1 MINFL
6 KKSKSLGSKKILKA
20 AKKIDYYSFLE
31 KITPLIA
38 VIFALLVGAIVIVI
52 IGEDPIYVYKI
63 LFSNAISNRDG
74 WGNVL
79 FRATPLI
86 FTGLAVAFAFRCG
99 LFNIGGEGQVYIGAF
114 LSTWVGFTFTSLP
127 AFILIPLCILAAA
140 AGGALWA
147 AVPGILKAKRGVH
160 EVIVTIM
167 MNWIAASLTFFLV
180 LRFKAPAT
188 EAMKAAG
195 VKQMIPHTK
204 EIAQAARLPRL
215 YDIFKSINIDFPS
228 YNQVNVSFFIAIG
241 VAILAYYILWKTNL
255 GYEIRAVG
263 YNPLAAEYGG
273 ISVPKNIVLAMVIS
287 GAFAGLVGTNEVM
300 GFKYRWRQ
308 ELFTGLGFNGIAV
321 ALLGKNHPLGVV
333 LAAILFGILNYGG
346 AIVNIFTEGRIPREL
361 IMVLQAVIVIFV
373 VISDEIVKRLIV
385 KRRKLT

>member
-1 MINFL
+1 MKSI
-6 KKSKSLGSKKILKA
+6 KKF
-20 AKKIDYYSFLE
+20 DYYILLE

-38 VIFALLVGAIVIVI
+38 VILALLVGAIVII
-52 IGEDPIYVYKI
+52 LIGENPIHVYKL
-63 LFSNAISNRDG
+63 LFGYAIGNRDG

-79 FRATPLI
+79 YRATPLI

-99 LFNIGGEGQVYIGAF
+99 LFNIGGEGQMYIGSF
-114 LSTWVGFTFTSLP
+114 LATWVGFTFTNLP
-127 AFILIPLCILAAA
+127 AFILLPLSILTAA

-147 AVPGILKAKRGVH
+147 AIPGILKAKTGVH
-160 EVIVTIM
+160 EVITTIM
-167 MNWIAASLTFFLV
+167 LNWIAASLTFFLV
-180 LRFKAPAT
+180 LKFKAPPT
-188 EAMKAAG
+188 EAMIAAG
-195 VKQMIPHTK
+195 VKQMIPHTS
-204 EIAQAARLPRL
+204 EIAEAARLPRL
-215 YDIFKSINIDFPS
+215 YPIFQFFNIDFPA

-241 VAILAYYILWKTNL
+241 VAMLAYYILWKTNL

-263 YNPLAAEYGG
+263 YSPLAAEYGG
-273 ISVPKNIVLAMVIS
+273 ISVAKNIILAMMIS

-300 GFKYRWRQ
+300 AFKFRWRQ

-373 VISDEIVKRLIV
+373 VISDEVVKRLIRQ
-385 KRRKLT
+385 RRKIV

>member
-1 MINFL
+1 
-6 KKSKSLGSKKILKA
+6 LKA

-31 KITPLIA
+31 NITPLIA

-167 MNWIAASLTFFLV
+167 MNWIAASFTFFLV

-228 YNQVNVSFFIAIG
+228 YNQVNVSFFIAIAA
-241 VAILAYYILWKTNL
+241 AILAYYILWKTNL

-273 ISVPKNIVLAMVIS
+273 ISVAKNIVLAMVIS

-373 VISDEIVKRLIV
+373 VISDEVVKRLIRQ
-385 KRRKLT
+385 RRKLA

>member
-1 MINFL
+1 M
-6 KKSKSLGSKKILKA
+6 KA

-167 MNWIAASLTFFLV
+167 MNWIAASFTFFLV

-228 YNQVNVSFFIAIG
+228 YNQVNVSFFIAIAA
-241 VAILAYYILWKTNL
+241 AILAYYILWKTNL

-273 ISVPKNIVLAMVIS
+273 ISVAKNIVLAMVIS

-373 VISDEIVKRLIV
+373 VISDEVVKRLIV

>member
-1 MINFL
+1 MKSI
-6 KKSKSLGSKKILKA
+6 KKF
-20 AKKIDYYSFLE
+20 DYYTLLE

-38 VIFALLVGAIVIVI
+38 VVFALLVGAIVII
-52 IGEDPIYVYKI
+52 LIGENPIYVYKV
-63 LFSNAISNRDG
+63 LFSNAIGNRDG

-86 FTGLAVAFAFRCG
+86 FTGLTVAFAFRCG
-99 LFNIGGEGQVYIGAF
+99 LFNIGGEGQMYIGTF
-114 LSTWVGFTFTSLP
+114 LATWVGFTFTDLP
-127 AFILIPLCILAAA
+127 AFILIPLCILTAA

-147 AVPGILKAKRGVH
+147 AVPGILKAKTGVH

-180 LRFKAPAT
+180 LKFKAPPT
-188 EAMKAAG
+188 EAMIAAG
-195 VKQMIPHTK
+195 VKQMIPHTS
-204 EIAQAARLPRL
+204 EIAEAARLPRL
-215 YDIFKSINIDFPS
+215 YTIFKFLNIDFPA
-228 YNQVNVSFFIAIG
+228 YNQVNISFFIAIG

-263 YNPLAAEYGG
+263 YSPLAAEYGG
-273 ISVPKNIVLAMVIS
+273 ISVAKNIILAMVIS
-287 GAFAGLVGTNEVM
+287 GAFAGLVGTNEIM
-300 GFKYRWRQ
+300 GFKYKWRQ

-373 VISDEIVKRLIV
+373 VISDEVVKRLIRQ
-385 KRRKLT
+385 RRKIV

>member
-1 MINFL
+1 L
-6 KKSKSLGSKKILKA
+6 KSIKKFDFYIL
-20 AKKIDYYSFLE
+20 LE

-38 VIFALLVGAIVIVI
+38 VTFALMVGAIVILL
-52 IGEDPIYVYKI
+52 IGEDPIFVYKT
-63 LFSNAISNRDG
+63 LFSNAIGNRDG

-86 FTGLAVAFAFRCG
+86 FTGLTVAFAFRCG
-99 LFNIGGEGQVYIGAF
+99 LFNIGGEGQMYIGTF
-114 LSTWVGFTFTSLP
+114 LATWVGFTFTNLP
-127 AFILIPLCILAAA
+127 GFILLPLCILTAA

-147 AVPGILKAKRGVH
+147 AVPGILKAKTGVH

-167 MNWIAASLTFFLV
+167 MNWIASSLTFFLV
-180 LRFKAPAT
+180 LKFKAPPT
-188 EAMKAAG
+188 EAMVAAG
-195 VKQMIPHTK
+195 VKQMIPHTR
-204 EIAQAARLPRL
+204 EIAEAARLPRL
-215 YDIFKSINIDFPS
+215 YNIFNFLNIDFPA

-263 YNPLAAEYGG
+263 YSPLAAEYGG
-273 ISVPKNIVLAMVIS
+273 ISVSKNIILAMMIS

-333 LAAILFGILNYGG
+333 LSAILFGILNYGG
-346 AIVNIFTEGRIPREL
+346 AIVNIYTEGRIPREL

-373 VISDEIVKRLIV
+373 VISDEVVKRIIRQ
-385 KRRKLT
+385 RRKVV

>member
-1 MINFL
+1 MKSI
-6 KKSKSLGSKKILKA
+6 KKF
-20 AKKIDYYSFLE
+20 DYYTILE

-38 VIFALLVGAIVIVI
+38 VIFALLVGAIVIML
-52 IGEDPIYVYKI
+52 IGENPVFVYKT
-63 LFSNAISNRDG
+63 LFSNAIGNRDG

-86 FTGLAVAFAFRCG
+86 FTGLTVAFAFRCG
-99 LFNIGGEGQVYIGAF
+99 LFNIGGEGQMYIGSF
-114 LSTWVGFTFTSLP
+114 LATWVGFTFTNLP

-147 AVPGILKAKRGVH
+147 AVPGILKAKTGVH

-180 LRFKAPAT
+180 LKFKAPAT
-188 EAMKAAG
+188 EAMIAAG
-195 VKQMIPHTK
+195 VKQMIPHTS

-215 YDIFKSINIDFPS
+215 YAIFKFLNIDFPA
-228 YNQVNVSFFIAIG
+228 YNQVNISFFIAIG

-263 YNPLAAEYGG
+263 YSPLAAEYGG
-273 ISVPKNIVLAMVIS
+273 ISVAKNIILAMVIS

-300 GFKYRWRQ
+300 GYKYRWRP
-308 ELFTGLGFNGIAV
+308 EIFTGLGFNGIAV

-346 AIVNIFTEGRIPREL
+346 SIVNIFTEGRIPREL
-361 IMVLQAVIVIFV
+361 IMILQAVIVIFV
-373 VISDEIVKRLIV
+373 VISDEVVKRLIRQ
-385 KRRKLT
+385 RRKIL

>member
-1 MINFL
+1 LKLL
-6 KKSKSLGSKKILKA
+6 KKFNYFVI
-20 AKKIDYYSFLE
+20 LE
-31 KITPLIA
+31 KGTPLIA
-38 VIFALLVGAIVIVI
+38 VIFALLVGAIVII
-52 IGEDPIYVYKI
+52 LIGENPIYVYKV
-63 LFSNAISNRDG
+63 LFSYAIGNRDG

-99 LFNIGGEGQVYIGAF
+99 LFNIGGEGQMYIGAF
-114 LSTWVGFTFTSLP
+114 LAAWVGFTFTTLP
-127 AFILIPLCILAAA
+127 TFILIPLCILAAA

-147 AVPGILKAKRGVH
+147 SVPGILKAKTGVH
-160 EVIVTIM
+160 EVIITIM
-167 MNWIAASLTFFLV
+167 MNWIAASLSFYLV
-180 LRFKAPAT
+180 LVYKAPAT

-204 EIAQAARLPRL
+204 EIVQAARLPRL
-215 YDIFKSINIDFPS
+215 YNIFKAINIDFPAH
-228 YNQVNVSFFIAIG
+228 NQVNVSFFIAIG

-273 ISVPKNIVLAMVIS
+273 INVAKNIVLAMVIS

-300 GFKYRWRQ
+300 GYKYRWRQ
-308 ELFTGLGFNGIAV
+308 EIFSGLGFNGIAV
-321 ALLGKNHPLGVV
+321 ALLGKNHPLGVI

-346 AIVNIFTEGRIPREL
+346 AIVNIFTGGKIPREL

-373 VISDEIVKRLIV
+373 VISDEVVRRFII
-385 KRRKLT
+385 KRRKIE

>member
-1 MINFL
+1 L
-6 KKSKSLGSKKILKA
+6 KSIKKF
-20 AKKIDYYSFLE
+20 DYYILLE

-38 VIFALLVGAIVIVI
+38 VIFALLVGAIVIML
-52 IGEDPIYVYKI
+52 IGEDPIFVYKT
-63 LFSNAISNRDG
+63 LFSKAIGNRDG

-147 AVPGILKAKRGVH
+147 AIPGILKAKTGVH

-167 MNWIAASLTFFLV
+167 LNWIAASFTFFLV

-188 EAMKAAG
+188 EAMIAAG
-195 VKQMIPHTK
+195 VKQMIPHTS
-204 EIAQAARLPRL
+204 EIAEAARLPRL
-215 YDIFKSINIDFPS
+215 YTIFKFFNIDFPA
-228 YNQVNVSFFIAIG
+228 YNQVNISFLIAIG
-241 VAILAYYILWKTNL
+241 AAILAYYILWKTNL

-263 YNPLAAEYGG
+263 YSPLAAEYGG
-273 ISVPKNIVLAMVIS
+273 ISVAKNIILAMVIS

-373 VISDEIVKRLIV
+373 VISDEVVKRLIRQ
-385 KRRKLT
+385 RRKLA

>member
-1 MINFL
+1 MKSI
-6 KKSKSLGSKKILKA
+6 KKF
-20 AKKIDYYSFLE
+20 DYYSILE

-38 VIFALLVGAIVIVI
+38 VILALLVGAIVIML
-52 IGEDPIYVYKI
+52 IGENPVFVYKT
-63 LFSNAISNRDG
+63 LFSNAIGNRDG

-86 FTGLAVAFAFRCG
+86 FTGLTVAFAFRCG
-99 LFNIGGEGQVYIGAF
+99 LFNIGGEGQMYIGTF
-114 LSTWVGFTFTSLP
+114 LATWVGFTFTNLP
-127 AFILIPLCILAAA
+127 AFVLIPLCILSAA

-147 AVPGILKAKRGVH
+147 AVPGILKAKTGVH

-180 LRFKAPAT
+180 LKFKASPT
-188 EAMKAAG
+188 EAMVAAG
-195 VKQMIPHTK
+195 VKQMIPHTS

-215 YDIFKSINIDFPS
+215 YNIFKFLNIDFPS

-241 VAILAYYILWKTNL
+241 VAVLAYYILWKTNL

-263 YNPLAAEYGG
+263 YSPMAAEYGG
-273 ISVPKNIVLAMVIS
+273 ISVGKNIILAMMIS

-346 AIVNIFTEGRIPREL
+346 AIVNIFTAGRIPREL

-373 VISDEIVKRLIV
+373 VISDEVVKRLIRQ
-385 KRRKLT
+385 RRKVV

>member
-1 MINFL
+1 MKSI
-6 KKSKSLGSKKILKA
+6 KKF
-20 AKKIDYYSFLE
+20 DYYTLLE

-38 VIFALLVGAIVIVI
+38 VIFALLVGAIVIML
-52 IGEDPIYVYKI
+52 IGENPVFVYKI
-63 LFSNAISNRDG
+63 LFSTAIGNRDG

-99 LFNIGGEGQVYIGAF
+99 LFNIGGEGQMYIGTF
-114 LSTWVGFTFTSLP
+114 LATWVGFTFNNLP
-127 AFILIPLCILAAA
+127 AFILIPLCILTAA

-147 AVPGILKAKRGVH
+147 AVPGILKAKTGVH

-180 LRFKAPAT
+180 LKFKAAPT
-188 EAMKAAG
+188 EEMVAAG
-195 VKQMIPHTK
+195 VKQMIPHTS
-204 EIAQAARLPRL
+204 EIAEAARLPRL
-215 YDIFKSINIDFPS
+215 YNIFKFLNIDFPS

-241 VAILAYYILWKTNL
+241 IAVLAYYILWKTNL

-263 YNPLAAEYGG
+263 YSPLAAEYGG
-273 ISVPKNIVLAMVIS
+273 ISVAKNIILAMVIS
-287 GAFAGLVGTNEVM
+287 GAFAGLVGTNEIM

-373 VISDEIVKRLIV
+373 VISDEVVKRLIRQ
-385 KRRKLT
+385 RRKIV

>member
-1 MINFL
+1 L
-6 KKSKSLGSKKILKA
+6 KSIKKF
-20 AKKIDYYSFLE
+20 DYYTILE

-38 VIFALLVGAIVIVI
+38 VIFALLVGAIVIML
-52 IGEDPIYVYKI
+52 IGENPVFVYKT
-63 LFSNAISNRDG
+63 LFSNAIGNRDG

-86 FTGLAVAFAFRCG
+86 FTGLTVAFAFRCG
-99 LFNIGGEGQVYIGAF
+99 LFNIGGEGQMYIGSF
-114 LSTWVGFTFTSLP
+114 LATWVGFTFTNLP

-147 AVPGILKAKRGVH
+147 AVPGILKAKTGVH

-180 LRFKAPAT
+180 LKFKAPAT
-188 EAMKAAG
+188 EAMIAAG
-195 VKQMIPHTK
+195 VKQMIPHTS

-215 YDIFKSINIDFPS
+215 YAIFKFLNIDFPA
-228 YNQVNVSFFIAIG
+228 YNQVNISFFIAIG

-263 YNPLAAEYGG
+263 YSPLAAEYGG
-273 ISVPKNIVLAMVIS
+273 ISVAKNIILAMVIS

-300 GFKYRWRQ
+300 GYKYRWRQ
-308 ELFTGLGFNGIAV
+308 EIFSGLGFNGIAV

-346 AIVNIFTEGRIPREL
+346 SIVNIFTAGRIPREL

-373 VISDEIVKRLIV
+373 VISDEVVKRLIRQ
-385 KRRKLT
+385 RRKIL

>member
-1 MINFL
+1 L
-6 KKSKSLGSKKILKA
+6 KSIKKF
-20 AKKIDYYSFLE
+20 DYYTILE

-38 VIFALLVGAIVIVI
+38 VILALLVGAIVIML
-52 IGEDPIYVYKI
+52 IGEDPVFVYKT
-63 LFSNAISNRDG
+63 LFSNAIGNRDG

-86 FTGLAVAFAFRCG
+86 FTGLTVAFAFRCG
-99 LFNIGGEGQVYIGAF
+99 LFNIGGEGQMYIGTF
-114 LSTWVGFTFTSLP
+114 LVTWVGFTFTNLP
-127 AFILIPLCILAAA
+127 AFILIPLCILTAA

-147 AVPGILKAKRGVH
+147 AVPGILKAKTGVH

-180 LRFKAPAT
+180 LKFKAPAT
-188 EAMKAAG
+188 ETMVAAG
-195 VKQMIPHTK
+195 VKQMIPHTS

-215 YDIFKSINIDFPS
+215 YSIFKFLNIDFPAH
-228 YNQVNVSFFIAIG
+228 NQVNMSFFIAIG

-263 YNPLAAEYGG
+263 YSPLAAEYGG
-273 ISVPKNIVLAMVIS
+273 ISVAKNIVLAMVIS

-300 GFKYRWRQ
+300 GYKYRWRQ
-308 ELFTGLGFNGIAV
+308 EIFVGLGFNGIAV

-346 AIVNIFTEGRIPREL
+346 SIVNIFTAGRIPREL

-373 VISDEIVKRLIV
+373 VISDEVVKRLIRQ
-385 KRRKLT
+385 RRKVV

>member
-1 MINFL
+1 MKSI
-6 KKSKSLGSKKILKA
+6 KKF
-20 AKKIDYYSFLE
+20 DYYILLE

-38 VIFALLVGAIVIVI
+38 VIFALLVGAIVIML
-52 IGEDPIYVYKI
+52 IGEDPVFVYKT
-63 LFSNAISNRDG
+63 LFSNAIGNRDG

-86 FTGLAVAFAFRCG
+86 FTGLTVAFAFRCG
-99 LFNIGGEGQVYIGAF
+99 LFNIGGEGQMYIGTF
-114 LSTWVGFTFTSLP
+114 LATWVGFTFTNLP
-127 AFILIPLCILAAA
+127 AFILIPLCILTAA

-147 AVPGILKAKRGVH
+147 AVPGILKAKTGVH

-180 LRFKAPAT
+180 LKFKAPPT
-188 EAMKAAG
+188 EAMVAAG
-195 VKQMIPHTK
+195 VKQMIPHTS
-204 EIAQAARLPRL
+204 EIAEAARLPRL
-215 YDIFKSINIDFPS
+215 YNIFKFLNIDFPS
-228 YNQVNVSFFIAIG
+228 YNQVNISFFIAIG
-241 VAILAYYILWKTNL
+241 VAVLAYYILWKTNL

-263 YNPLAAEYGG
+263 YSPLAAEYGG
-273 ISVPKNIVLAMVIS
+273 ISVAKNIILSMMIS

-308 ELFTGLGFNGIAV
+308 ELFSGLGFNGIAV

-373 VISDEIVKRLIV
+373 VISDEVVKRLIRQ
-385 KRRKLT
+385 RRKIL

>member
-1 MINFL
+1 L
-6 KKSKSLGSKKILKA
+6 KSIKKF
-20 AKKIDYYSFLE
+20 DYYVLLE

-38 VIFALLVGAIVIVI
+38 VICGLLVGAIVII
-52 IGEDPIYVYKI
+52 LIGENPVFVYKT
-63 LFSNAISNRDG
+63 LFSYAIGNRDG

-99 LFNIGGEGQVYIGAF
+99 LFNIGGEGQVYIGSF
-114 LSTWVGFTFTSLP
+114 LAAWVGFTFTNFP

-140 AGGALWA
+140 CGGALWA
-147 AVPGILKAKRGVH
+147 AVPGILKAKMGVH
-160 EVIVTIM
+160 EVIITIM
-167 MNWIAASLTFFLV
+167 MNWIAASLSFYLALV
-180 LRFKAPAT
+180 YKAPAT
-188 EAMKAAG
+188 EAMIAAG

-215 YDIFKSINIDFPS
+215 YTILNSINIDFPAH
-228 YNQVNVSFFIAIG
+228 NQVNVSFFIAIG

-273 ISVPKNIVLAMVIS
+273 ISVAKNIVLAMIIS

-300 GFKYRWRQ
+300 GYKYRWRQ
-308 ELFTGLGFNGIAV
+308 EILSGLGFNGIAV

-346 AIVNIFTEGRIPREL
+346 AIVNIYTKGRIPREL

-373 VISDEIVKRLIV
+373 VISDEVVKRLIRQ
-385 KRRKLT
+385 RRKVV

>member
-1 MINFL
+1 
-6 KKSKSLGSKKILKA
+6 LKA

-114 LSTWVGFTFTSLP
+114 LSTWVGFTFTNLP

-147 AVPGILKAKRGVH
+147 AIPGILKAKRGVH

-167 MNWIAASLTFFLV
+167 MNWIAASFTFFLV
-180 LRFKAPAT
+180 LRFKAPET
-188 EAMKAAG
+188 ETMKAAG

-228 YNQVNVSFFIAIG
+228 YNQVNVSFFIAIAA
-241 VAILAYYILWKTNL
+241 AILAYYILWKTNL

-273 ISVPKNIVLAMVIS
+273 ISVAKNIVLAMVIS

-373 VISDEIVKRLIV
+373 VISDEVVKRLIV

>member
-1 MINFL
+1 MNL
-6 KKSKSLGSKKILKA
+6 KNNKKF
-20 AKKIDYYSFLE
+20 DYYILLE

-38 VIFALLVGAIVIVI
+38 VTFALLVGAIVILL
-52 IGEDPIYVYKI
+52 IGEDPIFVYKT
-63 LFSNAISNRDG
+63 LFSNAIGNRDG

-86 FTGLAVAFAFRCG
+86 FTGLTVAFAFRCG
-99 LFNIGGEGQVYIGAF
+99 LFNIGGEGQMYIGTF
-114 LSTWVGFTFTSLP
+114 LATWVGFTFTNLP
-127 AFILIPLCILAAA
+127 GFILLPLCILTAA

-147 AVPGILKAKRGVH
+147 AVPGILKAKTGVH

-167 MNWIAASLTFFLV
+167 MNWIASSLTFFLV
-180 LRFKAPAT
+180 LKFKAPPT
-188 EAMKAAG
+188 EAMVAAG
-195 VKQMIPHTK
+195 VKQMIPHTR
-204 EIAQAARLPRL
+204 EIAEAARLPRL
-215 YDIFKSINIDFPS
+215 YNIFNFLNIDFPA
-228 YNQVNVSFFIAIG
+228 YNQVNISFFIAVG
-241 VAILAYYILWKTNL
+241 VAALAYYILWKTNL

-263 YNPLAAEYGG
+263 YSPLAAEYGG
-273 ISVPKNIVLAMVIS
+273 ISVSKNIILAMMIS

-333 LAAILFGILNYGG
+333 LSAILFGILNYGG
-346 AIVNIFTEGRIPREL
+346 AIVNIYTEGRIPREL

-373 VISDEIVKRLIV
+373 VISDEVVKRIIRQ
-385 KRRKLT
+385 RRKVV

>member
-1 MINFL
+1 M
-6 KKSKSLGSKKILKA
+6 KSNRKYDYFIL
-20 AKKIDYYSFLE
+20 LE

-38 VIFALLVGAIVIVI
+38 VIFALLVGAIVIML
-52 IGEDPIYVYKI
+52 IGENPVFVYKT
-63 LFSNAISNRDG
+63 LFSNAIGNRDG

-86 FTGLAVAFAFRCG
+86 FTGLTVAFAFRCG
-99 LFNIGGEGQVYIGAF
+99 LFNIGGEGQMYIGTF
-114 LSTWVGFTFTSLP
+114 LATWVGFTFTNLP
-127 AFILIPLCILAAA
+127 AFILIPLCILTAA

-147 AVPGILKAKRGVH
+147 AVPGILKAKTGVH

-180 LRFKAPAT
+180 LKFKAAPTA
-188 EAMKAAG
+188 AMTAAG
-195 VKQMIPHTK
+195 VKQMIPHTS

-215 YDIFKSINIDFPS
+215 YNIFKFLNIDFPS

-241 VAILAYYILWKTNL
+241 VAVLAYYILWKTNL

-263 YNPLAAEYGG
+263 YSPLAAEYGG
-273 ISVPKNIVLAMVIS
+273 ISVAKNIILAMMIS

-373 VISDEIVKRLIV
+373 VISDEVVKRLIRQ
-385 KRRKLT
+385 RRKIVL

>member
-1 MINFL
+1 L
-6 KKSKSLGSKKILKA
+6 KSIKKF
-20 AKKIDYYSFLE
+20 DYFIILE

-38 VIFALLVGAIVIVI
+38 VIFALLVGAIVIMV
-52 IGEDPIYVYKI
+52 IGEDPVFVYKT
-63 LFSNAISNRDG
+63 LFSNAIGNRDG

-86 FTGLAVAFAFRCG
+86 FTGLTVAFAFRCG
-99 LFNIGGEGQVYIGAF
+99 LFNIGGEGQMYIGTF
-114 LSTWVGFTFTSLP
+114 LAAWVGFTFTNLP
-127 AFILIPLCILAAA
+127 AFMLIPLCILSAA

-147 AVPGILKAKRGVH
+147 AVPGILKAKTGVH

-180 LRFKAPAT
+180 LKFKAPAT
-188 EAMKAAG
+188 EEMIAAG
-195 VKQMIPHTK
+195 VKQMIPHTS
-204 EIAQAARLPRL
+204 EIAEAARLPRL
-215 YDIFKSINIDFPS
+215 YAIFKFLNIDFPA

-263 YNPLAAEYGG
+263 YSPLAAEYGG
-273 ISVPKNIVLAMVIS
+273 ISVAKNIILAMVIS
-287 GAFAGLVGTNEVM
+287 GAFAGLVGTNEIM

-346 AIVNIFTEGRIPREL
+346 SIVNIFTEGRIPREL

-373 VISDEIVKRLIV
+373 VISDEVVKRLIRQ
-385 KRRKLT
+385 RRKIV

>member
-1 MINFL
+1 L
-6 KKSKSLGSKKILKA
+6 KSIKKF
-20 AKKIDYYSFLE
+20 DYYILLE

-38 VIFALLVGAIVIVI
+38 VTFALLVGAIVILL
-52 IGEDPIYVYKI
+52 IGEDPIFVYKT
-63 LFSNAISNRDG
+63 LFSNAIGNRDG

-86 FTGLAVAFAFRCG
+86 FTGLTVAFAFRCG
-99 LFNIGGEGQVYIGAF
+99 LFNIGGEGQMYIGTF
-114 LSTWVGFTFTSLP
+114 LATWVGFTFTNLP
-127 AFILIPLCILAAA
+127 AFILLPLCILTAA

-147 AVPGILKAKRGVH
+147 AIPGILKAKTGVH

-167 MNWIAASLTFFLV
+167 MNWIASSLTFFLV
-180 LRFKAPAT
+180 LKFKAAPT
-188 EAMKAAG
+188 EAMVAAG
-195 VKQMIPHTK
+195 VKQMIPHTS

-215 YDIFKSINIDFPS
+215 YPILKSLNIDFPA

-263 YNPLAAEYGG
+263 YSPLAAEYGG
-273 ISVPKNIVLAMVIS
+273 ISVAKNIILAMMIS

-346 AIVNIFTEGRIPREL
+346 AIVNIYTEGRIPREL

-373 VISDEIVKRLIV
+373 VISDEVVKRIIRQ
-385 KRRKLT
+385 RRKVV

>member
-1 MINFL
+1 MKSN
-6 KKSKSLGSKKILKA
+6 KKF
-20 AKKIDYYSFLE
+20 DYYTILE

-38 VIFALLVGAIVIVI
+38 VILALLVGAVVILL
-52 IGEDPIYVYKI
+52 IGENPIHVYKL
-63 LFSNAISNRDG
+63 LFGFAIGNRDG

-79 FRATPLI
+79 YRATPLI

-99 LFNIGGEGQVYIGAF
+99 LFNIGGEGQVYIGTF
-114 LSTWVGFTFTSLP
+114 LATWVGFTFTNLP
-127 AFILIPLCILAAA
+127 AFILLPLGILTAA

-147 AVPGILKAKRGVH
+147 AIPGILKAKKGVH

-180 LRFKAPAT
+180 LKFKAPPT
-188 EAMKAAG
+188 EAMIAAG

-204 EIAQAARLPRL
+204 EIAEAARLPRL
-215 YDIFKSINIDFPS
+215 YPILQFFNIDFPA

-263 YNPLAAEYGG
+263 YSPLAAEYGG
-273 ISVPKNIVLAMVIS
+273 ISVAKNIILAMVIS

-346 AIVNIFTEGRIPREL
+346 AIVNIYTAGRIPREL

-373 VISDEIVKRLIV
+373 VISDEVVKRLIRQ
-385 KRRKLT
+385 RRKIL

>member
-1 MINFL
+1 L
-6 KKSKSLGSKKILKA
+6 KSIKKF
-20 AKKIDYYSFLE
+20 DYFIILE

-38 VIFALLVGAIVIVI
+38 VIFALLVGAIVIML
-52 IGEDPIYVYKI
+52 IGEDPVFVYKT
-63 LFSNAISNRDG
+63 LFSNAIGNRDG

-86 FTGLAVAFAFRCG
+86 FTGLTVAFAFRCG
-99 LFNIGGEGQVYIGAF
+99 LFNIGGEGQMYIGSF
-114 LSTWVGFTFTSLP
+114 LAAWVGFTFTNLP
-127 AFILIPLCILAAA
+127 AFMLIPLCILSAA

-147 AVPGILKAKRGVH
+147 AIPGILKAKTGVH

-180 LRFKAPAT
+180 LKFKAPPT
-188 EAMKAAG
+188 EAMIAAG
-195 VKQMIPHTK
+195 VKQMIPHTS

-215 YDIFKSINIDFPS
+215 YTIFKFLNIDFPAH
-228 YNQVNVSFFIAIG
+228 NQVNMSFFIAIG

-263 YNPLAAEYGG
+263 YSPLAAEYGG
-273 ISVPKNIVLAMVIS
+273 ISVAKNIVLAMVIS

-300 GFKYRWRQ
+300 GYKYRWRQ
-308 ELFTGLGFNGIAV
+308 EIFSGLGFNGIAV

-346 AIVNIFTEGRIPREL
+346 SIVNIFTAGRIPREL

-373 VISDEIVKRLIV
+373 VISDEVVKRLIRQ
-385 KRRKLT
+385 RRKIA

>member
-1 MINFL
+1 MKIN
-6 KKSKSLGSKKILKA
+6 KKF
-20 AKKIDYYSFLE
+20 DYFVILE

-38 VIFALLVGAIVIVI
+38 VIFALLVGAIVIML
-52 IGEDPIYVYKI
+52 IGEDPVFVYKT
-63 LFSNAISNRDG
+63 LFSNAIGNRDG

-86 FTGLAVAFAFRCG
+86 FTGLTVAFAFRCG
-99 LFNIGGEGQVYIGAF
+99 LFNIGGEGQMYIGTF
-114 LSTWVGFTFTSLP
+114 LATWVGFTFTNLP
-127 AFILIPLCILAAA
+127 AFILIPLCILTAA

-147 AVPGILKAKRGVH
+147 AVPGILKAKTGVH

-180 LRFKAPAT
+180 LKFKAPPT
-188 EAMKAAG
+188 EAMIAAG
-195 VKQMIPHTK
+195 VKQMIPHTS
-204 EIAQAARLPRL
+204 EIAEAARLPRL
-215 YDIFKSINIDFPS
+215 YTIFKFLNIDFPA
-228 YNQVNVSFFIAIG
+228 YNQVNISFFIAIG

-263 YNPLAAEYGG
+263 YSPLAAEYGG
-273 ISVPKNIVLAMVIS
+273 ISVAKNIVLAMVIS
-287 GAFAGLVGTNEVM
+287 GAFAGLVGTNEIM

-373 VISDEIVKRLIV
+373 VISDEVVKRLIRQ
-385 KRRKLT
+385 RRKVV

>member
-1 MINFL
+1 MKSI
-6 KKSKSLGSKKILKA
+6 KKF
-20 AKKIDYYSFLE
+20 DYFTLLE

-38 VIFALLVGAIVIVI
+38 VVLALLVGAIVII
-52 IGEDPIYVYKI
+52 LIGENPVFVYKT
-63 LFSNAISNRDG
+63 LFSYAIGNRDG

-99 LFNIGGEGQVYIGAF
+99 LFNIGGEGQVYIGSF
-114 LSTWVGFTFTSLP
+114 LATWVGFTFTNLP
-127 AFILIPLCILAAA
+127 AFILIPLCILTAA

-147 AVPGILKAKRGVH
+147 AVPGILKAKTGVH

-180 LRFKAPAT
+180 LKFKAPPT
-188 EAMKAAG
+188 EAMVAAG
-195 VKQMIPHTK
+195 VKQMIPHTS

-215 YDIFKSINIDFPS
+215 YPILKSLNIDFPA

-263 YNPLAAEYGG
+263 YSPLAAEYGG
-273 ISVPKNIVLAMVIS
+273 ISVAKNIVLAMVIS

-300 GFKYRWRQ
+300 GYKYRWRQ
-308 ELFTGLGFNGIAV
+308 EIFTGLGFNGIAV

-346 AIVNIFTEGRIPREL
+346 AIVNIYTKGRIPREL

-373 VISDEIVKRLIV
+373 VISDEVVKRIIRQ
-385 KRRKLT
+385 RRKVV

>member
-1 MINFL
+1 ML
-6 KKSKSLGSKKILKA
+6 
-20 AKKIDYYSFLE
+20 LE

-38 VIFALLVGAIVIVI
+38 VIFALLVGAIVILL
-52 IGEDPIYVYKI
+52 IGENPIFVYKT
-63 LFSNAISNRDG
+63 LFSNAIGNRDG

-86 FTGLAVAFAFRCG
+86 FTGLTVAFAFRCG
-99 LFNIGGEGQVYIGAF
+99 LFNIGGEGQMYIGTF
-114 LSTWVGFTFTSLP
+114 LATWVGFTFTNLP
-127 AFILIPLCILAAA
+127 ALILLPLCILTAA
-140 AGGALWA
+140 AGGAFWA
-147 AVPGILKAKRGVH
+147 AIPGILKAKTGVH

-167 MNWIAASLTFFLV
+167 MNWIASSLTFFLV
-180 LRFKAPAT
+180 LKFKAPPT
-188 EAMKAAG
+188 EAMVAAG

-204 EIAQAARLPRL
+204 EIAEAARLPRL
-215 YDIFKSINIDFPS
+215 YNIFKFLNIDFPA

-273 ISVPKNIVLAMVIS
+273 ISVGKNIILAMVIS

-300 GFKYRWRQ
+300 AFKYRWRQ

-346 AIVNIFTEGRIPREL
+346 AIVNIYTAGRIPREL

-373 VISDEIVKRLIV
+373 VISDEVVKRLIRQ
-385 KRRKLT
+385 RRKTV

>member
-1 MINFL
+1 MRSV
-6 KKSKSLGSKKILKA
+6 KKF
-20 AKKIDYYSFLE
+20 DYYILLE

-38 VIFALLVGAIVIVI
+38 VIFALLVGAIVIML
-52 IGEDPIYVYKI
+52 IGENPVFVYKT
-63 LFSNAISNRDG
+63 LFSNAIGNRDG

-86 FTGLAVAFAFRCG
+86 FTGLTVAFAFRCG
-99 LFNIGGEGQVYIGAF
+99 LFNIGGEGQMYIGTF
-114 LSTWVGFTFTSLP
+114 LAAWVGFTFTNLP
-127 AFILIPLCILAAA
+127 AFILIPLCILTAA

-147 AVPGILKAKRGVH
+147 AVPGILKAKTGVH

-180 LRFKAPAT
+180 LKFKAPPT
-188 EAMKAAG
+188 EAMIAAG
-195 VKQMIPHTK
+195 VKQMIPHTS
-204 EIAQAARLPRL
+204 EIAEAARLPRL
-215 YDIFKSINIDFPS
+215 YTILKFLNIDFPS
-228 YNQVNVSFFIAIG
+228 YNQVNISFLIAIG
-241 VAILAYYILWKTNL
+241 AAILAYYILWKTNL

-273 ISVPKNIVLAMVIS
+273 ISVAKNIVLAMVIS

-373 VISDEIVKRLIV
+373 VISDEVVKRLIRQ
-385 KRRKLT
+385 RRKLV

>member
-1 MINFL
+1 MKSI
-6 KKSKSLGSKKILKA
+6 KKF
-20 AKKIDYYSFLE
+20 DYYSILE

-38 VIFALLVGAIVIVI
+38 VILALLVGAIVIML
-52 IGEDPIYVYKI
+52 IGENPVFVYKT
-63 LFSNAISNRDG
+63 LFSNAIGNRDG

-86 FTGLAVAFAFRCG
+86 FTGLTVAFAFRCG
-99 LFNIGGEGQVYIGAF
+99 LFNIGGEGQMYIGTF
-114 LSTWVGFTFTSLP
+114 LATWVGFTFTNLP
-127 AFILIPLCILAAA
+127 AFVLIPLCILSAA

-147 AVPGILKAKRGVH
+147 AVPGILKAKTGVH

-180 LRFKAPAT
+180 LKFKASPT
-188 EAMKAAG
+188 EAMVAAG
-195 VKQMIPHTK
+195 VKQMIPHTS

-215 YDIFKSINIDFPS
+215 YNIFKFLNIDFPS
-228 YNQVNVSFFIAIG
+228 YNQVNLSFFIAIG
-241 VAILAYYILWKTNL
+241 VAVLAYYILWKTNL

-263 YNPLAAEYGG
+263 YSPMAAEYGG
-273 ISVPKNIVLAMVIS
+273 ISVGKNIILAMMIS

-346 AIVNIFTEGRIPREL
+346 AIVNIFTAGRIPREL

-373 VISDEIVKRLIV
+373 VISDEVVKRLIRQ
-385 KRRKLT
+385 RRKVV

>member
-1 MINFL
+1 MKSI
-6 KKSKSLGSKKILKA
+6 KKF
-20 AKKIDYYSFLE
+20 DYYTILE

-38 VIFALLVGAIVIVI
+38 VIFALLVGAIVILL
-52 IGEDPIYVYKI
+52 IGENPIFVYKT
-63 LFSNAISNRDG
+63 LFGHAIGNRDG

-86 FTGLAVAFAFRCG
+86 FTGLTVAFAFRCG
-99 LFNIGGEGQVYIGAF
+99 LFNIGGEGQMYIGSF
-114 LSTWVGFTFTSLP
+114 LATWVGFTFTGLP

-140 AGGALWA
+140 AGGAIWA
-147 AVPGILKAKRGVH
+147 AVPGILKAKTGVH

-180 LRFKAPAT
+180 LKFKAPPT
-188 EAMKAAG
+188 EAMVAAG
-195 VKQMIPHTK
+195 VKQMIPHTR
-204 EIAQAARLPRL
+204 EIAEAARLPRL
-215 YDIFKSINIDFPS
+215 YPILQSLNIDFPA

-241 VAILAYYILWKTNL
+241 VAILVYYILWKTNL

-263 YNPLAAEYGG
+263 YSPLAAEYGG
-273 ISVPKNIVLAMVIS
+273 ISVAKNIILAMVIS
-287 GAFAGLVGTNEVM
+287 GALAGLVGTNEIM

-333 LAAILFGILNYGG
+333 LAAVLFGILNYGG

-373 VISDEIVKRLIV
+373 VISDEVVKRLIRQ
-385 KRRKLT
+385 RRKIV

>member
-1 MINFL
+1 L
-6 KKSKSLGSKKILKA
+6 KSIKKF
-20 AKKIDYYSFLE
+20 DYFTLVE

-38 VIFALLVGAIVIVI
+38 VVLALLVGAIVIILV
-52 IGEDPIYVYKI
+52 GENPIDVYKL
-63 LFSNAISNRDG
+63 LFGHAIGNRDG

-99 LFNIGGEGQVYIGAF
+99 LFNIGGEGQMYIGTF
-114 LSTWVGFTFTSLP
+114 LATWVGFTFTNLP

-147 AVPGILKAKRGVH
+147 AVPGILKAKTGVH

-167 MNWIAASLTFFLV
+167 MNWIATSLTFFLV
-180 LRFKAPAT
+180 LKFKAPAT
-188 EAMKAAG
+188 EAMVAAG
-195 VKQMIPHTK
+195 VKQMIPHTS

-215 YDIFKSINIDFPS
+215 YTILKFLNIDFPAH
-228 YNQVNVSFFIAIG
+228 NQVNVSFFIAIG

-263 YNPLAAEYGG
+263 YSPLAAEYGG
-273 ISVPKNIVLAMVIS
+273 ISVAKNIILAMMIS

-300 GFKYRWRQ
+300 GYKYRWRP

-346 AIVNIFTEGRIPREL
+346 AIVNIYTKGRIPREL

-373 VISDEIVKRLIV
+373 VISDEVVKRLIRQ
-385 KRRKLT
+385 RRKVV

>member
-1 MINFL
+1 MKSI
-6 KKSKSLGSKKILKA
+6 KKF
-20 AKKIDYYSFLE
+20 DYYILLE

-38 VIFALLVGAIVIVI
+38 VTFALLVGAIVILL
-52 IGEDPIYVYKI
+52 IGENPIFVYKT
-63 LFSNAISNRDG
+63 LFSNAIGNRDG

-86 FTGLAVAFAFRCG
+86 FTGLTVAFAFRCG
-99 LFNIGGEGQVYIGAF
+99 LFNIGGEGQMYIGTF
-114 LSTWVGFTFTSLP
+114 LATWVGFTFTNLP
-127 AFILIPLCILAAA
+127 AFILLPLCILTAA

-147 AVPGILKAKRGVH
+147 AVPGILKAKTGVH

-167 MNWIAASLTFFLV
+167 MNWIASSLTFFLV
-180 LRFKAPAT
+180 LKFKAAPT
-188 EAMKAAG
+188 EAMVAAG
-195 VKQMIPHTK
+195 VKQMIPHTS

-215 YDIFKSINIDFPS
+215 YNILKFLNIDFPA

-263 YNPLAAEYGG
+263 YSPLAAEYGG
-273 ISVPKNIVLAMVIS
+273 ISVAKNIVIAMMIS

-346 AIVNIFTEGRIPREL
+346 AIVNIYTEGRIPREL

-373 VISDEIVKRLIV
+373 VISDEVVKRLIRQ
-385 KRRKLT
+385 RRKMV